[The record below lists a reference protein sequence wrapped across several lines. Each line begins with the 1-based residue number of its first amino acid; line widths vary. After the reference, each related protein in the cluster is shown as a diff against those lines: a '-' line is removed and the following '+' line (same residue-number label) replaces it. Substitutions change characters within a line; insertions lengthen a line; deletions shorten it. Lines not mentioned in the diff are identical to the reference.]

1 MKKVVEE
8 VVDRNQN
15 IIEYVTRLAEES
27 ASWIFVSG
35 DLYKHLE
42 SDYRKEPFFKEDGAY
57 FYDNNQECIGIQC
70 EKCNCSIQWKE
81 VTYGSNS
88 KGGVYTAWSGDPEV
102 IYFLS

>member
-15 IIEYVTRLAEES
+15 IIEYVIRLAEENR
-27 ASWIFVSG
+27 SWIFVSG

-42 SDYRKEPFFKEDGAY
+42 SDYRKDPFFKDDGAY
-57 FYDNNQECIGIQC
+57 FYDNNQKRIGIQC
-70 EKCNCSIQWKE
+70 EKCNCMLEWKE
-81 VTYGSNS
+81 VTDIS
-88 KGGVYTAWSGDPEV
+88 KLSVFTAWASDSEV